1 MLFLQIG
8 LGLNENKAITIQQEV
23 EGSEIEWAL
32 GAGYKEIA
40 DFLKVKTKR
49 RIETM
54 SNPSTII
61 EDKET
66 EGERENDKTTI

>member
-1 MLFLQIG
+1 MLSLQLG
-8 LGLNENKAITIQQEV
+8 LGLNEKKAITIQQEV

-49 RIETM
+49 RVTM
-54 SNPSTII
+54 ISKPSTII

-66 EGERENDKTTI
+66 QFEAEK

>member
-1 MLFLQIG
+1 MLSLQLG
-8 LGLNENKAITIQQEV
+8 LGLNEKKAITIQQEV

-49 RIETM
+49 RVTM
-54 SNPSTII
+54 NSKPSTII
-61 EDKET
+61 EDNET
-66 EGERENDKTTI
+66 QLEAEK